1 MFKGKL
7 HVFIP
12 LQVCKAY
19 DHQDKEYIAI
29 KIIKNK
35 TPFLNQAQIEV
46 KLLELMN
53 QNDPD
58 GKYYIGEEFLFVCL
72 FVCLLITLHERSS
85 WVMDCIGLSEW
96 LGWLHRAY
104 GLLGT
109 RSNRSESDIRSC
121 EAT

>member
-1 MFKGKL
+1 M

-58 GKYYIGEEFLFVCL
+58 GKYYIGEEFLCVCL
-72 FVCLLITLHERSS
+72 FVYLSHFMNGHHGLWTVL
-85 WVMDCIGLSEW
+85 DCQW